1 MKLFW
6 WQMLRKN
13 CEEGPQQIGKN
24 WHHVGKNW
32 ATNRDA
38 LKSSLMDNSG
48 VCVTKDHEN
57 WADSVSQT
65 PGTTLCKLY
74 KYFKFWRIL

>member
-24 WHHVGKNW
+24 L
-32 ATNRDA
+32 ATNREK
-38 LKSSLMDNSG
+38 LGNKSERFEVVPNGQFQG
-48 VCVTKDHEN
+48 VCD
-57 WADSVSQT
+57 
-65 PGTTLCKLY
+65 
-74 KYFKFWRIL
+74 

>member
-24 WHHVGKNW
+24 L
-32 ATNRDA
+32 ATNREK
-38 LKSSLMDNSG
+38 LGNKSGRFEVVPNGQFQG
-48 VCVTKDHEN
+48 VCD
-57 WADSVSQT
+57 
-65 PGTTLCKLY
+65 
-74 KYFKFWRIL
+74 